1 MVQGLNLKVFDE
13 MKKTSL
19 SSSVLYMT
27 NLY

>member
-13 MKKTSL
+13 MKKTRL